1 MLGVL
6 VSTFTPQDRA
16 VRIFFHSDK
25 RYVEKILHDEA
36 DEALKLMKGN
46 FFWRTLKL
54 PFLRNYPQLNSS
66 LNVV

>member
-1 MLGVL
+1 MMLGVL

-46 FFWRTLKL
+46 FFGVHLSCLFWEII
-54 PFLRNYPQLNSS
+54 RNST
-66 LNVV
+66 VH